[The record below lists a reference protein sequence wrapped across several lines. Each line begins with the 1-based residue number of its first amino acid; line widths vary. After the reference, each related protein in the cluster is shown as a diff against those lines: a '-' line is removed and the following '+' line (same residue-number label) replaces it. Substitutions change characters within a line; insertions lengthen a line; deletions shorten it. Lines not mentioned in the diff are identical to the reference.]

1 MKIVKTKLTENCH
14 FCSREV
20 LLYITWACFVMKYG
34 AFILEK
40 NLVSSVCFFRDTG
53 FRMDSLFSI
62 LKIYRILLKFHSFQI
77 Y

>member
-40 NLVSSVCFFRDTG
+40 NLVSSVCFSR
-53 FRMDSLFSI
+53 
-62 LKIYRILLKFHSFQI
+62 YRLSKGQPIFNFENLQNFA
-77 Y
+77 